1 MVPTTRDTNI
11 PTFRRAGGVVN
22 SWSLAMDLAAIDVK
36 LDSVEALVAQC
47 LTLVRNRKA
56 RLEAEPRIAQEPP
69 VAC

>member
-1 MVPTTRDTNI
+1 M
-11 PTFRRAGGVVN
+11 G
-22 SWSLAMDLAAIDVK
+22 LAMDLAATEVK
-36 LDSVEALVAQC
+36 LAPRIAHQLDSVEALVAQC